1 MDGKLRGTPVCEPIL
16 IWRGPV
22 SPKPVLLSPSTT
34 RFVSES
40 SHGGGRTRRKQCPAH
55 LRYPVCEQ
63 ILTKRGS
70 GAPKPTTQAPPPR
83 SL

>member
-1 MDGKLRGTPVCEPIL
+1 MNGKLRGVPVCEPIL

-22 SPKPVLLSPSTT
+22 SPKPVLLRPSTT

-40 SHGGGRTRRKQCPAH
+40 SHDGGSDTPEAVSRASPI
-55 LRYPVCEQ
+55 P
-63 ILTKRGS
+63 
-70 GAPKPTTQAPPPR
+70 